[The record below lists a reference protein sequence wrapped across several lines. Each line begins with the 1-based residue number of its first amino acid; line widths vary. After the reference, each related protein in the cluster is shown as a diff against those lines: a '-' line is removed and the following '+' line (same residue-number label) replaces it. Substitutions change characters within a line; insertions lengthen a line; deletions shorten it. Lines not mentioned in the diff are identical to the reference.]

1 MQMLL
6 GVLKRQQMEQ
16 AIGYPRYLIG
26 ATGQGASSLR
36 RRPSDPLPL
45 SELIFLYKD
54 DDIRAWLLANPGK
67 DPLDLLVLE
76 ARLGQDGNR
85 DVTPAPASGRYPFFD
100 RKLWDRSGQM
110 HDTGEEDPDDDQ
122 SLSHNDIISIDEE
135 DDDGDDSHNG
145 DEETSREAQPPNRP
159 RGGTADVVS
168 FCVVQCAFHSIS

>member
-16 AIGYPRYLIG
+16 AIGYPRYIIG

-76 ARLGQDGNR
+76 ARLGQDDR

-100 RKLWDRSGQM
+100 RKLWDRWGQT
-110 HDTGEEDPDDDQ
+110 HDTGEEDSNDDE
-122 SLSHNDIISIDEE
+122 SHNDGVSIDEE
-135 DDDGDDSHNG
+135 DNGDDSHIG
-145 DEETSREAQPPNRP
+145 DEETSRKALPPNRP
-159 RGGTADVVS
+159 REGIINLVS
-168 FCVVQCAFHSIS
+168 YCVQCAFHSIS